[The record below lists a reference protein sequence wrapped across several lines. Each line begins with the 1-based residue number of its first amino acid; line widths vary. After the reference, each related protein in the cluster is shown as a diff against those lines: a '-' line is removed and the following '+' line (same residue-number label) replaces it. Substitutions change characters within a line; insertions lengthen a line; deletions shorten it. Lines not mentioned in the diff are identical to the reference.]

1 MRNSKQLSCMSCY
14 LQADCDVATGMQPQE
29 HDQQVKSAG
38 VHNGMQVRNE
48 PWLQQHSSS
57 VHHCKNLMK
66 NNIAEVPVKYSLL
79 FARDYG
85 VIS

>member
-1 MRNSKQLSCMSCY
+1 MSCY
-14 LQADCDVATGMQPQE
+14 LQADCNVAGRMQPQE

-66 NNIAEVPVKYSLL
+66 NNIAEVPVKYSLF
-79 FARDYG
+79 FATDYG